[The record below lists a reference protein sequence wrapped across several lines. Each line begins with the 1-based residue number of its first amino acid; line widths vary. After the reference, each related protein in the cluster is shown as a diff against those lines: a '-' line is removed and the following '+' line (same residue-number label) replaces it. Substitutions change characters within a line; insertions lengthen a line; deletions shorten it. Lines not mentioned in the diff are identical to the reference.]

1 LGVSQQEAKELTF
14 KQLYGGVWSEYKN
27 KPFFDKVDLY
37 VDDLWDT
44 YQYTGRI
51 TAANKIFKRND
62 ENITP
67 NKLFNYIIQSYETSN
82 NVQLLKSVLDYLKDK
97 KTKLV
102 LYTYD
107 AFLFDYN
114 EEDGAIFPEI
124 TKILEYPVSIKQGT
138 SYHGLTKI

>member
-1 LGVSQQEAKELTF
+1 M
-14 KQLYGGVWSEYKN
+14 
-27 KPFFDKVDLY
+27 KVLPA
-37 VDDLWDT
+37 
-44 YQYTGRI
+44 I
-51 TAANKIFKRND
+51 
-62 ENITP
+62 
-67 NKLFNYIIQSYETSN
+67 LFNYIIQSYETSN
-82 NVQLLKSVLDYLKDK
+82 NVQLLEQVLDYLKDK

-114 EEDGAIFPEI
+114 QEDGAIFPEI